1 MATENYNFV
10 VPTGDTL
17 VAPLTQEFE
26 NWNSVDNILKTISD
40 SAVYSA
46 TELYSLTVHAITR
59 SKADAAL
66 FRFTAVSKYTAGDT
80 FTVDGVAV
88 TALLPTGEA
97 LSDGAFVIGSEVLC
111 CLKGTLLTVYT
122 TNAIP
127 ETVENATKL
136 NGQSANY
143 YATAE
148 SVATINNNLK
158 GVILWTNPNGAV
170 EFAAQSIELSDD
182 ISNYAYYEIEYARA
196 YNSSSG
202 RSTRYKTGKIPIA
215 ARTSLQ
221 LFTYYNFERPV
232 GIPSTN
238 TIRFEDAI
246 KYETYGD
253 SKGTTYNTVCIPA
266 RVIGY
271 KTL

>member
-97 LSDGAFVIGSEVLC
+97 LSDNAFVIGSEVLC

-148 SVATINNNLK
+148 SVATINNNLGNK
-158 GVILWTNPNGAV
+158 V
-170 EFAAQSIELSDD
+170 SIEPVSTSTTVNLSASERKAIQLTWDKPNNSTILSITINNNNTNID
-182 ISNYAYYEIEYARA
+182 SSLRNYAGTTANIILKN
-196 YNSSSG
+196 NSSS
-202 RSTRYKTGKIPIA
+202 SQNVTVQLIA
-215 ARTSLQ
+215 
-221 LFTYYNFERPV
+221 TY
-232 GIPSTN
+232 I
-238 TIRFEDAI
+238 II
-246 KYETYGD
+246 
-253 SKGTTYNTVCIPA
+253 I
-266 RVIGY
+266 
-271 KTL
+271 